1 MSGGGEDDRPGAPP
15 GGRPG
20 AAGRRRAGIAWLR
33 GLPWPRIVLAAV
45 IGTAGGAVFAYF
57 RLPLAWM
64 LGAMAFTTV
73 AAIGGARIAMPD
85 RFRSTLIVILGVF
98 LGGAFT
104 PDIVSRFGEW
114 TVSLVALAFYVSIAT
129 LTVMLFLRRVMGY
142 DRATAY
148 FSAAPG
154 GFGEMLIA
162 GGELGADTRKLALMH
177 ATRVLLVVF
186 VLPFWFR
193 MTGDYQPIDKALP
206 WDTGDIH
213 PLDAVLLIGCAIF
226 GALLGKRLHFP
237 AATLTG
243 PMLLSAIVHL
253 MGWTESRPPGEL
265 VALAQVVL
273 GTSVGCRFV
282 GTRANEVLRM
292 AAVGVAITVIL
303 LSLTTLFSL
312 LLSHLTDLPQAAIVL
327 AFAPG
332 GLAEMSLVALSL
344 NIDTAY
350 IAAHHVCRIAL
361 VVAGARLGF
370 AALDRWEK
378 RRGGA

>member
-1 MSGGGEDDRPGAPP
+1 MSGDAGGGTPP
-15 GGRPG
+15 KP
-20 AAGRRRAGIAWLR
+20 AGPWRARLATARGWPWRRIL
-33 GLPWPRIVLAAV
+33 LAAA
-45 IGTAGGAVFAYF
+45 IGTAGGATFAYF

-73 AAIGGARIAMPD
+73 AALGGAPVAMPD
-85 RFRSTLIVILGVF
+85 KIRTTLIVILGVF

-104 PDIVSRFGEW
+104 PDIISRFGEW
-114 TVSLVALAFYVSIAT
+114 TVSLVALLFYVSIAT
-129 LTVMLFLRRVMGY
+129 LTVMLFLRKVMGY

-154 GFGEMLIA
+154 GFGEMLMA
-162 GGELGADTRKLALMH
+162 GSEMGADTRKLALMH

-193 MTGDYQPIDKALP
+193 MTGDYHPIDRALP
-206 WDTGDIH
+206 WVTGAIH
-213 PLDAVLLIGCAIF
+213 PVDAVLLIGCALF
-226 GALLGKRLHFP
+226 GALLGRRLKFP

-253 MGWTESRPPGEL
+253 LGWTESKPPGEL
-265 VALAQVVL
+265 VALAQIVL

-282 GTRANEVLRM
+282 GTRANEVARM
-292 AAVGVAITVIL
+292 MAVGVAITAIL
-303 LSLTTLFSL
+303 LGLTTLFSL
-312 LLSHLTDLPQAAIVL
+312 LLAQVTDLPEAAIVL

-350 IAAHHVCRIAL
+350 IAAHHVCRIAI

-370 AALDRWEK
+370 AVLDRLQRR
-378 RRGGA
+378 RRGRT